1 MKKHRITNRLS
12 FVVTFRVALGLF
24 FAGASPARGEL
35 VRFVRASETAGNSRF
50 HLGELEAFLNGV
62 TPDDAGGGSYGG
74 MTTSNNDIAD
84 GSAVTHVATTTSSLA
99 HGGANTDPDNAM
111 QSGSAVWSTHG
122 GLSSPEPRYTLDL
135 GATFDV
141 TTVRMWPRADTCC
154 TDRWENLRVELLADD
169 GGGNPGAVIAT
180 VDVGTPGGNIPQEVT
195 FDPGGVT
202 PTFFYIEGG
211 LILLGLALAGYH
223 LSRRMRASKV

>member
-1 MKKHRITNRLS
+1 M
-12 FVVTFRVALGLF
+12 LGLLI
-24 FAGASPARGEL
+24 AGALPARGEL
-35 VRFVRASETAGNSRF
+35 VRFVRVSETAGNTRF

-62 TPDDAGGGSYGG
+62 TPNDAGGGSYGG

-84 GSAVTHVATTTSSLA
+84 GSAVAHVATTTSSLA
-99 HGGANTDPDNAM
+99 HGGANRDPDNAM
-111 QSGSAVWSTHG
+111 QNGAAVWTTNS

-135 GATFDV
+135 GGTFDV

-154 TDRWENLRVELLADD
+154 VDRWENLRVELLADD
-169 GGGNPGAVIAT
+169 GGGNPGIVVAT
-180 VDVGTPGGNIPQEVT
+180 VDVVKAAGNTPQEVA

-223 LSRRMRASKV
+223 LSRRSRG